1 MMSGEV
7 SNRLWKVMEI
17 YMMSNQS
24 LSLQVPS
31 SSEFENSLRLY
42 NLIITLVVAYP
53 NDESSD
59 PPRPSKR
66 HELSTAAPKSHK

>member
-1 MMSGEV
+1 
-7 SNRLWKVMEI
+7 MEI

-53 NDESSD
+53 NDESSG
-59 PPRPSKR
+59 PP
-66 HELSTAAPKSHK
+66 

>member
-1 MMSGEV
+1 MSGEV

-53 NDESSD
+53 NDESSG
-59 PPRPSKR
+59 PP
-66 HELSTAAPKSHK
+66 